1 MNTEKNDV
9 VEVSNIIRETV
20 MLLKNCM
27 AKGFEGMGI
36 TSTQGMVVGN
46 LFKNNQMKVSDLSKE
61 LGLSNSTVSGILDRM
76 EKQDLIKRI
85 RSKEDKRVVF
95 VCLTKKVETMHE
107 NLHKRSEEIVGEI
120 IALGTGD
127 DVIRIVEGVG
137 ILKKLLTMY
146 MQEDKE

>member
-1 MNTEKNDV
+1 MNTEKNEA
-9 VEVSNIIRETV
+9 VEVSTIIRETV

-46 LFKNNQMKVSDLSKE
+46 LFRYKQMKVSELSKE

-76 EKQDLIKRI
+76 EKQGLVKRT
-85 RSKEDKRVVF
+85 RSEEDKRVVF
-95 VCLTKKVETMHE
+95 VHLTEKVETMHE
-107 NLHKRSEEIVGEI
+107 SLHKRSDEIVAEI
-120 IALGTGD
+120 ISLGSGD
-127 DVIRIVEGVG
+127 DITKILEGVG

-146 MQEDKE
+146 MQEDRQ